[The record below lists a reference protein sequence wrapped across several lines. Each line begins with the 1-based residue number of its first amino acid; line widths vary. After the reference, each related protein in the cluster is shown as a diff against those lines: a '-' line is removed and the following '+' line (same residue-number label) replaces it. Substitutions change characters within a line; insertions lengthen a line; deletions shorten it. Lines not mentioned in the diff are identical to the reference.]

1 MSAKAKKDRDELELK
16 LIGAHQAIMELCGS
30 SPLQRAGKRA
40 AERKLGELENI
51 WERLIGSHREFCK
64 FGGLSLDSEES
75 KEFIFAKQKM
85 KDEAIQTVETAQG
98 EDDSANDKAKI
109 KRLKKTVAVLQREVG
124 FNLPALEEFSTE
136 ALNSEAFKQALE
148 MLNETENKVKRYVD
162 LGSTIEDLMDD
173 ASEAE
178 AYAKTIDDA
187 HIQHG
192 TLLSKLRGKI
202 GKRAP
207 EKKEVKPQVHAVQG
221 PGGGGASGSAGGKLP
236 VKIKPLDCPTW
247 DGKFKTFGRFK
258 KMWTENITPRHEE
271 SALHFMLCQALPKQI
286 LENISTLTNSA
297 EEIWNYLDE
306 KYGRSEV
313 VAREIMTELM
323 SLDPKRLGSKFM
335 GRFCTTLLDTH
346 SLLQSINE

>member
-16 LIGAHQAIMELCGS
+16 LIGAHQAILDLCGTP
-30 SPLQRAGKRA
+30 PLQRAGKRA
-40 AERKLGELENI
+40 ADRKLGELENI
-51 WERLIGSHREFCK
+51 WERLVGSHREYCK
-64 FGGLSLDSEES
+64 FAGLGLDSEES

-98 EDDSANDKAKI
+98 EDDSASDEAKI

-124 FNLPALEEFSTE
+124 FNLPALVEFSTE

-148 MLNETENKVKRYVD
+148 MLDDTENKVRRYVD
-162 LGSTIEDLMDD
+162 LGATIEDLIEDVT
-173 ASEAE
+173 ASD
-178 AYAKTIDDA
+178 AYAKTVDDA

-192 TLLSKLRGKI
+192 TQLSKLRGQI

-207 EKKEVKPQVHAVQG
+207 EKKEVKPQVNAVHG

-247 DGKFKTFGRFK
+247 VGKFKTFGRFK
-258 KMWTENITPRHEE
+258 KMWSENITPRHEE

-286 LENISTLTNSA
+286 LDNISTLTNSA
-297 EEIWNYLDE
+297 DEIWNYLDE

-323 SLDPKRLGSKFM
+323 SLDPKRLGSRFM
-335 GRFCTTLLDTH
+335 GRF
-346 SLLQSINE
+346 